1 MLSFLLGLWARL
13 PLGWVQ
19 ALGTLLGWLAYAL
32 SPPYRAKLR
41 AHAALAGVPAAVRRA
56 AVGGAG
62 QMSAEV
68 PWLWYRRRPLG
79 ALVRWQGPPLVQ
91 QALAAGQPVLL
102 LTPHLGAFEVA
113 ARAYAEAHGAQRPI
127 TVLYRPAR
135 QAWLADIQAHARS
148 RPGLQVAPATLAGV
162 RQMLRALRR
171 GEVVGLLPDQVPP
184 LGQGVWAPFHGRPA
198 YTMTLA
204 ARLAQQTGAAVVLV
218 WCERLPGG
226 RGFVFHQG
234 APADDL
240 AALAAQA
247 GDEAAAA
254 AVNRAMEAL
263 VAQGPA
269 QYLWGYNRHKGPTP
283 GDAG

>member
-1 MLSFLLGLWARL
+1 MLSNLLGLWARL

-19 ALGTLLGWLAYAL
+19 ALGAGLGWLAYAL

-41 AHAALAGVPAAVRRA
+41 ANAALAGVGGTTLRQAVA
-56 AVGGAG
+56 HAG
-62 QMSAEV
+62 RMSAEV
-68 PWLWYRRRPLG
+68 PWLWFRRQPLG
-79 ALVRWQGPPLVQ
+79 PLLQWEGPPLVQ
-91 QALAAGQPVLL
+91 QARAEGRPLLL
-102 LTPHLGAFEVA
+102 LTPHLGAFEVC
-113 ARAYAEAHGAQRPI
+113 ARACAEAHGEHWPI

-135 QAWLADIQAHARS
+135 RAWLARLQADARS

-184 LGQGVWAPFHGRPA
+184 HAQGVWAPLYGRPA

-204 ARLAQQTGAAVVLV
+204 ARLALQTQAAVVLV

-226 RGFVFHQG
+226 RGFVFHQR

-240 AALAAQA
+240 AALAASQ

-254 AVNRAMEAL
+254 AVNRAMQAL
-263 VAQGPA
+263 ISEGPA
-269 QYLWGYNRHKGPTP
+269 QYLWGYNRYKGPAP
-283 GDAG
+283 VAP